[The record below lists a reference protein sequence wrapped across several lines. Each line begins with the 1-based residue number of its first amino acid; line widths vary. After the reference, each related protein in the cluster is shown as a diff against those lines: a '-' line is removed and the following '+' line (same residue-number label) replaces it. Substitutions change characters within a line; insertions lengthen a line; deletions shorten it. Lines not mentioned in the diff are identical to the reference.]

1 MDAAALLIAD
11 AQRAFAADALPE
23 SAAALRRALA
33 LQPARAEL
41 WALLARVELQACA
54 LGAHDEALDEAI
66 RLRPDRP
73 AWRLRRALRC
83 PPMMGSKADIAQ
95 LRAEALERLARM
107 EAELRA
113 RPERLADPLAELPNL
128 SYYLV
133 YHGEDDRPIHE
144 AMHRVI
150 GGLCPQL
157 RAVAPHTRQPAPAG
171 ARPRVGVFSPHLKD
185 HTIGNLFGGLW
196 PALDPAEFVRV
207 GVFLE
212 ESVDRRALGW
222 AQQLDEVV
230 LLPRALGPI
239 HQRVAAARLDLLL
252 SLDVG
257 MDPLTALLGHAR
269 LARVQATTWGH
280 PVTTG
285 APAMDLFFTMQGAVA
300 PGEQAEFSERL
311 VALPSPNLSFERQ
324 AQPGPA
330 DRAALGL
337 PPTGR
342 LYGCPQSAFKLHPD
356 FDSALFGVLDA
367 DPEGVVLLHSGG
379 PVAWRAALTARL
391 AAQRPELLPRIQWMA
406 KVPKAQYLAVLRA
419 LDVMLDPF
427 PFGGGNTT
435 LEAIAVGTPVVTCPP
450 PRLRGRLAACFL
462 REIGLTEGIAEDV
475 HDYVRKA
482 VRLAGPGRA
491 AHSAA
496 LLQRGE
502 RLWAQPAFVQSFAE
516 GLRGAL
522 ALQPVPLDGRGW

>member
-1 MDAAALLIAD
+1 MDAVDLLITE
-11 AQRAFAADALPE
+11 AQRAFAADALAD
-23 SAAALRRALA
+23 SAAALRRALG
-33 LQPARAEL
+33 LQPQRAEL
-41 WALLARVELQACA
+41 WALLARIELQACA
-54 LGAHDEALDEAI
+54 LPAHDAALDEAI
-66 RLRPDRP
+66 RLRPDKA

-83 PPMMGSKADIAQ
+83 PPMMGSRAEIAQ
-95 LRAEALERLARM
+95 LRGEALERLSAM
-107 EAELRA
+107 EAGLRA
-113 RPERLADPLAELPNL
+113 RPERLADPLTELPNL
-128 SYYLV
+128 SYYFV

-150 GGLCPQL
+150 GRLCPQL
-157 RAVAPHTRQPAPAG
+157 RAVAPHTRQPASAG

-196 PALDPAEFVRV
+196 PQLDPAEFVRV

-212 ESVDRRALGW
+212 ESVDARALRW
-222 AQQLDEVV
+222 AQGMDELV

-239 HQRVAAARLDLLL
+239 HQRLAAARLDLLL

-285 APAMDLFFTMQGAVA
+285 APELDLFFTMRGAEV

-311 VALPSPNLSFERQ
+311 VALPRPNLAFERQ

-356 FDSALFGVLDA
+356 FDAVLIGVLDA
-367 DPEGVVLLHSGG
+367 DPEGVLLLHGGG
-379 PVAWRAALTARL
+379 PAAWRAALLARL
-391 AAQRPELLPRIQWMA
+391 GAQRPALLPRIRWMG
-406 KVPKAQYLAVLRA
+406 KVPKAQYLAVLAA

-435 LEAIAVGTPVVTCPP
+435 LEAIAVGTPVVSCPP
-450 PRLRGRLAACFL
+450 PRLRGRLASCFL
-462 REIGLTEGIAEDV
+462 REIGVTEGIVTDTEGYIRQA
-475 HDYVRKA
+475 RQ
-482 VRLAGPGRA
+482 LAGPGRA
-491 AHSAA
+491 AHRAA
-496 LLQRGE
+496 LLERGE
-502 RLWAQPAFVQSFAE
+502 ALWAQPAFAQSFAE

-522 ALQPVPLDGRGW
+522 GSAPIPRGPHG

>member
-1 MDAAALLIAD
+1 MHAADRLLTD
-11 AQRAFAADALPE
+11 AQRAFTADDLGASP
-23 SAAALRRALA
+23 AALRHLLA
-33 LQPARAEL
+33 IQPQRAEV

-54 LGAHDEALDEAI
+54 LQAHDAALDEAI

-83 PPMMGSKADIAQ
+83 PPMMGSRADIAR
-95 LRAEALERLARM
+95 LRAEAVERLAAM
-107 EAELRA
+107 ERDLQA
-113 RPERLADPLAELPNL
+113 RPERIADPLIELPNL
-128 SYYLV
+128 SYYFV

-150 GGLCPQL
+150 GRLCPQL
-157 RAVAPHTRQPAPAG
+157 RAVAPHARQPAPQR

-196 PALDPAEFVRV
+196 PQLDPADFVRV

-212 ESVDRRALGW
+212 ESVDARALGW
-222 AQQLDEVV
+222 AQGLDEVV

-269 LARVQATTWGH
+269 LAPLQATTWGH

-285 APAMDLFFTMQGAVA
+285 APELDLFFTMQGALS
-300 PGEQAEFSERL
+300 PGEQAQFSERL
-311 VALPSPNLSFERQ
+311 VALSRPNLAFERQ
-324 AQPGPA
+324 PQPAPL

-356 FDSALFGVLDA
+356 FDAALFGVLDA
-367 DPEGVVLLHSGG
+367 DPDGVLLLHGGG
-379 PVAWRAALTARL
+379 PAAWRAALTARL
-391 AAQRPELLPRIQWMA
+391 GAARPELMPRVRWMG
-406 KVPKAQYLAVLRA
+406 KVPKAQYLAVLAA

-435 LEAIAVGTPVVTCPP
+435 LEAIAVGTPVVTLPP
-450 PRLRGRLAACFL
+450 PMLRGQLAACFL
-462 REIGLTEGIAEDV
+462 REINVTDGIAVDLADYIRTAV
-475 HDYVRKA
+475 H
-482 VRLAGPGRA
+482 LAGPGRA
-491 AHSAA
+491 AHRAA
-496 LLQRGE
+496 LLDRGE
-502 RLWAQPAFVQSFAE
+502 QLWAQPAFVSSFAE
-516 GLRGAL
+516 GLRAALRAPPLSAGA
-522 ALQPVPLDGRGW
+522 RGW